1 MLAVAVVVVAT
12 HTGTTRSGAML
23 LSVPVPV
30 KSRSNAP
37 SSAFLRAARTSL
49 RDGRV
54 PYEARP
60 LTRPRTFSRTSL
72 AEADSAARARTKA
85 VATAVRMMG
94 TGRARGAGAV
104 RASLCN
110 TFGWGERRIVVLFRG
125 VPLVR
130 RQRSFL

>member
-1 MLAVAVVVVAT
+1 
-12 HTGTTRSGAML
+12 ML

-72 AEADSAARARTKA
+72 AEANSAARARTKA

-94 TGRARGAGAV
+94 TGRGEEGGV
-104 RASLCN
+104 GLRAKSLCN
-110 TFGWGERRIVVLFRG
+110 LLAGVSGEQEQCFRG
-125 VPLVR
+125 VP
-130 RQRSFL
+130 

>member
-1 MLAVAVVVVAT
+1 
-12 HTGTTRSGAML
+12 ML

-72 AEADSAARARTKA
+72 AEADAARARTKA

-94 TGRARGAGAV
+94 RAGEE
-104 RASLCN
+104 
-110 TFGWGERRIVVLFRG
+110 GWGGAPGQVALCGLLAGVSGEQEQCFRG
-125 VPLVR
+125 VP
-130 RQRSFL
+130 